1 MNRLRVPL
9 VAKALL
15 LLCPILLHTACSN
28 PSNKG
33 FVSLED
39 GKFRL
44 DGQPFFPVAVNYIAH
59 LQFNDS
65 TCWPAPFRNYERN
78 DRFRY
83 TNKDSALLLLKAEFT
98 LIRKMGFNSVRVTNL
113 ASDMK
118 LKGDSLFPYL
128 PAQYGAGKDS
138 LYPLTGRHVGQY
150 LEAVDELAE
159 IAEET
164 GLKVVLLVKLFP
176 GVSAYERQAAKL
188 LDRLKDR
195 PAIMAYDFFNE
206 PLYFDIHDRPK
217 REVHQVVQHWQQL
230 FKQHAPHQLTT
241 IGLVGVPEV
250 FAWDPNVLDVDFISF
265 HPYEYEPNQV
275 LSELYWYGEQVDKPW
290 IIGETSLP
298 ADNDSV
304 PYADQLAFARKTLA
318 QTVACGGVGYSWWQ
332 YKDVKW
338 GRFHSDYMGV
348 LKQEGTTDVAPGL
361 PDVDGTVKPVAQAFS
376 EFKAEAVAGTCE
388 KPANYYNFSSLH
400 GAKLTGKL
408 LDQDRKPIEGG
419 VILGWNE
426 HWTRSYYTK
435 SKADGSFELFGDFR
449 FHHWMVSATRYS
461 MERGDCMPGAFYSGA
476 DSVPVYYLGELTL
489 EHMHL
494 KE

>member
-1 MNRLRVPL
+1 MNLLRACRI
-9 VAKALL
+9 AKALL
-15 LLCPILLHTACSN
+15 LLCTVLGITSCRQPGTRS
-28 PSNKG
+28 
-33 FVSLED
+33 FVSLEHGKFSVD
-39 GKFRL
+39 GK
-44 DGQPFFPVAVNYIAH
+44 PFFPVAVNYIAH
-59 LQFNDS
+59 LQFNDT

-83 TNKDSALLLLKAEFT
+83 NTKDSALLLLKAEFE

-118 LKGDSLFPYL
+118 LRGDSLFPYL
-128 PAQYGAGKDS
+128 PAQYGLGRDS
-138 LYPLTGRHVGQY
+138 LYPLSGKHLEQY
-150 LEAVDELAE
+150 LDAVDELADV
-159 IAEET
+159 AEET

-176 GVSAYERQAAKL
+176 GVPVYERQAVKL
-188 LDRLKDR
+188 LERLKER
-195 PAIMAYDFFNE
+195 PSIMAYDFFNE
-206 PLYFDIHDRPK
+206 PLYFDVHDRPK
-217 REVHQVVQHWQQL
+217 REVHQVVQDWQKL
-230 FKQHAPHQLTT
+230 FKQHAPRQLTT

-250 FAWDPNVLDVDFISF
+250 FAWDPNVLAVDFISF

-304 PYADQLAFARKTLA
+304 PYAEQLAFARKTLT

-338 GRFHSDYMGV
+338 GRFHSDFMGV
-348 LKQEGTTDVAPGL
+348 LEQKGTTEVAPGL
-361 PDVDGTVKPVAQAFS
+361 PYVDGTVKPVAQAFK
-376 EFKAEAVAGTCE
+376 EFNPEVSAGTCE

-400 GAKLTGKL
+400 GARLTGKL

-426 HWTRSYYTK
+426 GWTRSYYTK
-435 SKADGSFELFGDFR
+435 SKADGSFELYGDFR

-461 MERGDCMPGAFYSGA
+461 MERGDCQPGAFYTGA
-476 DSVPVYYLGELTL
+476 DSVPAYYLGELTL
-489 EHMHL
+489 DHMHL